1 MATDN
6 KIPVESDKTEKRPHP
21 LESLRRQ
28 VDRLFEDFDLRHF
41 PFARSSL
48 DVEPFWKRELT
59 ISGMPAVDIV
69 EKDGAYELTAELPGM
84 DEKCLEIKLNNG
96 ILTLKGEKKEEKEE
110 KGKSFYHVERS
121 YGAFQRT
128 VPLPDGIDL
137 KRVDADF
144 KNGVLTVKLPKTAEA
159 KRSGKKVPIK
169 STKK

>member
-69 EKDGAYELTAELPGM
+69 EKDGAYELTAELPGT

-96 ILTLKGEKKEEKEE
+96 ILTLKGEKKDEREERK
-110 KGKSFYHVERS
+110 KDYYLSERH
-121 YGAFQRT
+121 YGAFQRSFS
-128 VPLPDGIDL
+128 LPEG
-137 KRVDADF
+137 VDAEKIEAHF
-144 KNGVLTVKLPKTAEA
+144 GNGLLTVTLPKKPEAAKAE
-159 KRSGKKVPIK
+159 KTIDIK
-169 STKK
+169 PR